1 VSTSPL
7 VARVTDLLDLPGV
20 REAVEEVRE
29 ACTRLRWHEGLRRR
43 TPEAAAESRVRGAT
57 ASALLEGA
65 EPAGSRG
72 SVAVVRD
79 HMRGA
84 LPWSDPLGP
93 VDRVVKAAVQVTA
106 ATEGVDAALLRA
118 PAQVLARLHLAAAA
132 DLLPTDQVGRPRRGD
147 ESCDELAADLGPVVA
162 ADEVAPRLAL
172 LADLLATVREGAPA
186 VVVAGLVHA
195 EVATVRPFVRGNGLV
210 ARALDRAVVRA
221 TGVDPT
227 GVAVVEL
234 GHAARA
240 GVDYRGGLASYASGG
255 PEGVRLWL
263 LQYADA
269 LVRAAAAGEGVAD
282 DVRAGRWSGSDG

>member
-1 VSTSPL
+1 VSSSPL

-20 REAVEEVRE
+20 AEAVEEVRE

-84 LPWSDPLGP
+84 LPWPDPLGP
-93 VDRVVKAAVQVTA
+93 VDRVVKAAAQVTA
-106 ATEGVDAALLRA
+106 ATEGVEATVLRS
-118 PAQVLARLHLAAAA
+118 PAQVLARLHLAAAV
-132 DLLPTDQVGRPRRGD
+132 DLLPADQVGRPRRDGED
-147 ESCDELAADLGPVVA
+147 CDELTDLGAAPAAGDVV
-162 ADEVAPRLAL
+162 PRLAL
-172 LADLLATVREGAPA
+172 LADLLATVRDGAPA
-186 VVVAGLVHA
+186 VLVAGLVHA

-221 TGVDPT
+221 TGIDPT

-240 GVDYRGGLASYASGG
+240 GVDYRGGLASYATGG

-263 LQYADA
+263 LQYAA
-269 LVRAAAAGEGVAD
+269 AMVRAAVAGERVAD
-282 DVRAGRWSGSDG
+282 DVRSGRWTPADG